1 MSGGSYS
8 YFCYE
13 VDSFVEELNTLNDPK
28 RIAFKKLMFLVSKA
42 CHDIEWVDSGDY
54 GVGDERASI
63 DAVFSFLVSDNTKIM
78 KAAAFDELSYLFR
91 ELVKGYLDLED
102 K

>member
-8 YFCYE
+8 YFCYK
-13 VDSFVEELNTLNDPK
+13 VDEFVEDLNTLNDPK

-54 GVGDERASI
+54 GVGDEHDSI
-63 DAVFSFLVSDNTKIM
+63 DTVFSFLASDNTKIM
-78 KAAAFDELSYLFR
+78 KAAAFDEFR
-91 ELVKGYLDLED
+91 ELVKSYLDLED

>member
-8 YFCYE
+8 YFCYK
-13 VDSFVEELNTLNDPK
+13 VEEFTSDLCVYNDPK
-28 RIAFKKLMFLVSKA
+28 RIAFKKLMELVGKA

-54 GVGDERASI
+54 GVGDEHDAI
-63 DAVFSFLVSDNTKIM
+63 DAVFSFLGNDHTKVM
-78 KAAAFDELSYLFR
+78 KAAAFDEFR

-102 K
+102 KWVI